1 MTAPVVQKVDSA
13 IHRKANSAILTAIE
27 IYPVDIDT
35 HLLYD
40 QYNSKGMT

>member
-13 IHRKANSAILTAIE
+13 IHRKANSTILTAIE
-27 IYPVDIDT
+27 IYPVNIAT